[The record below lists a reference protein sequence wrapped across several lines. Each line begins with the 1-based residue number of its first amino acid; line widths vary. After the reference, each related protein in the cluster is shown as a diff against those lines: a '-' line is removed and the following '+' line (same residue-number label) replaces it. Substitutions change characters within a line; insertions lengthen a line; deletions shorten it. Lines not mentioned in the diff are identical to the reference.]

1 MLFLM
6 DCWQWRSNTDESD
19 AGESDPVQTK
29 TEADARLKE
38 RSGQS
43 KNKADNYDEGGEGY
57 SHLFLFII

>member
-1 MLFLM
+1 
-6 DCWQWRSNTDESD
+6 
-19 AGESDPVQTK
+19 VQTK